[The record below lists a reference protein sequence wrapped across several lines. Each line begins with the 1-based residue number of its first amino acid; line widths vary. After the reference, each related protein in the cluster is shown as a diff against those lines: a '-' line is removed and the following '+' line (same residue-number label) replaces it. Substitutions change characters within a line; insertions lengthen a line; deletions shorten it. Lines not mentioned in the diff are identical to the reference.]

1 MIEGGIEKGVEMIS
15 RRNEVGD
22 KGLKE
27 IKDDDGSDRS
37 NERASA

>member
-1 MIEGGIEKGVEMIS
+1 VIEGGIEKGVEIIS
-15 RRNEVGD
+15 RRNED

-37 NERASA
+37 NECVSA

>member
-1 MIEGGIEKGVEMIS
+1 VIEGGIKKDVEIIS
-15 RRNEVGD
+15 RRNED

-37 NERASA
+37 NECVSA